1 MTVRFGTRQFNSA
14 LQGVKNLPKGLTLRA
29 GLPSVAG
36 VVKDSVVDGFGR
48 QREAL
53 RHFLRSRRARL
64 SPDDVGL
71 LATGRR
77 HTPGLRREEVAV
89 LAGVSASWYTWLE
102 QGRDIRVSDGVLD
115 AISHALRLDDTERVH
130 LYRLAGTNPPQ
141 LTARGEAPREASRLQ
156 PVVDGWLPAP
166 AFVVDRY
173 WNVLAANSNAQS
185 LLGVPSHGQNYL
197 TSFFTDPSAR
207 VRFPDWD
214 DMAARLVGQFRVQGA
229 RFPGDAYFDMLAEEL
244 CRADEAFADLW
255 ARHETCN
262 AARTRVRVRVTDQQ
276 GARYEHLILS
286 LLENSDLRLMLYMSM
301 PVPMSHT
308 QGASLDLVAS

>member
-1 MTVRFGTRQFNSA
+1 MKHLS
-14 LQGVKNLPKGLTLRA
+14 
-29 GLPSVAG
+29 SVDG
-36 VVKDSVVDGFGR
+36 VVKDSAVGSFGR

-102 QGRDIRVSDGVLD
+102 QGRDIKVSDGVLD

-141 LTARGEAPREASRLQ
+141 RTSPTTAPREVPRLQ
-156 PVVDGWLPAP
+156 PIVEGWLPAP

-173 WNVLAANSNAQS
+173 WNVLAANSKAQS
-185 LLGVPSHGQNYL
+185 LLGVPRHGQNYL
-197 TSFFTDPSAR
+197 ISFFTDPSAR
-207 VRFPDWD
+207 ARFPDWD

-229 RFPGDAYFDMLAEEL
+229 RFPGDARFDKLAEDL
-244 CRADEAFADLW
+244 CQVDHAFADLW

-262 AARTRVRVRVTDQQ
+262 AARSRVRVRVTNQK

-286 LLENSDLRLMLYMSM
+286 LLENSDLRLMLYI
-301 PVPMSHT
+301 PLQHSHEA
-308 QGASLDLVAS
+308 GLELVAS

>member
-1 MTVRFGTRQFNSA
+1 MRCLSSVTR
-14 LQGVKNLPKGLTLRA
+14 
-29 GLPSVAG
+29 
-36 VVKDSVVDGFGR
+36 VVKDSVVDSSGR

-102 QGRDIRVSDGVLD
+102 QGRDIKVSDGVLD

-141 LTARGEAPREASRLQ
+141 PASRSSAPREAPSLQ

-166 AFVVDRY
+166 AFVIDRY
-173 WNVLAANSNAQS
+173 WNVVAANSKARS

-197 TSFFTDPSAR
+197 TSFFTEPSAR
-207 VRFPDWD
+207 VRFPSWD

-229 RFPGDAYFDMLAEEL
+229 RFPGDVRFDNLAEEL
-244 CRADEAFADLW
+244 CRADEAFAGLW

-262 AARTRVRVRVTDQQ
+262 AARTRVRVRVTGQQ

-286 LLENSDLRLMLYMSM
+286 LLENSDLSLMLYMPM
-301 PVPMSHT
+301 PYA
-308 QGASLDLVAS
+308 QGVGLELVAS